1 MREKMPNS
9 PKKLYSDLSWK
20 HLALLAIVIWGV
32 FMMALLFLIPRIEHG
47 SEFTGQLGDS
57 FGIINSLL
65 SALALAGI
73 YLTYQSQKEQL
84 AHAKNDSEQRT
95 TEDRFFRMLEAHQ
108 SLVNSLVHIQLG
120 VEHTGKIALLR
131 EYERLIAF
139 NFLEIQN
146 ELPFQ
151 KESSSVYSGIGVPES
166 LRIIQVK
173 QAYQK
178 HYGEIEWD
186 EQKTQFKKNV
196 IPFALRMMALEKLC
210 PEFADQQNA
219 FFRFFKEAKHRISH
233 YFSSL
238 LSLLEFIDS
247 QQTPSGSPK
256 NDEIEETK
264 RYYFSLIKA
273 QLSPQEQA
281 LLFYYNRFKATPD
294 EKTILEN
301 SDLFKD
307 ISSFDLIHPSHSI
320 KLLLV
325 DKFTPSPASGRG
337 NF

>member
-1 MREKMPNS
+1 MKGA
-9 PKKLYSDLSWK
+9 LVFFLS
-20 HLALLAIVIWGV
+20 
-32 FMMALLFLIPRIEHG
+32 FLIWLAASFCYIYLIGPSVVG
-47 SEFTGQLGDS
+47 TSSYSTLGQLGDS

-65 SALALAGI
+65 SALVVAGV
-73 YLTYQSQKEQL
+73 YLTYAQQRETIELERSQIKDERNASAQ
-84 AHAKNDSEQRT
+84 KT
-95 TEDRFFRMLEAHQ
+95 IEDRFFKMLEAHQ

-120 VEHTGKIALLR
+120 VEYTGKIALLR

-139 NFLEIQN
+139 NFLEIKEKEEN
-146 ELPFQ
+146 EGEP
-151 KESSSVYSGIGVPES
+151 SRVYSGTDILES
-166 LRIIQVK
+166 LEIIKVK
-173 QAYQK
+173 QAYQE

-210 PEFADQQNA
+210 PEFTEQQNA
-219 FFRFFKEAKHRISH
+219 FFRFFKETKHRISH

-247 QQTPSGSPK
+247 QQTPPESPK
-256 NDEIEETK
+256 NDEIEKTK
-264 RYYFSLIKA
+264 KYYFSLIKA

-294 EKTILEN
+294 EKAILEN
-301 SDLFKD
+301 SGLFKD
-307 ISSFDLIHPSHSI
+307 ISSFDLIHPDHSI

-337 NF
+337 NL

>member
-1 MREKMPNS
+1 MRRT
-9 PKKLYSDLSWK
+9 LVI
-20 HLALLAIVIWGV
+20 AAIVVLFIW
-32 FMMALLFLIPRIEHG
+32 LLGWGFVWYFSSTGIEH
-47 SEFTGQLGDS
+47 SGQIGDT
-57 FGIINSLL
+57 FGIVNSLFTAC
-65 SALALAGI
+65 ALVGVATTA
-73 YLTYQSQKEQL
+73 YLQHKEI
-84 AHAKNDSEQRT
+84 RT
-95 TEDRFFRMLEAHQ
+95 NEIESVRNRFEDRFFKMLEAHQ

-120 VEHTGKIALLR
+120 AEHTGKIALLR

-146 ELPFQ
+146 ELPLQ

-210 PEFADQQNA
+210 PEFTEQQNA
-219 FFRFFKEAKHRISH
+219 FFRFFKETKHRIAH

-247 QQTPSGSPK
+247 QQTPPESPK
-256 NDEIEETK
+256 NDEIEKTK
-264 RYYFSLIKA
+264 KYYFSLIKA

-294 EKTILEN
+294 EKAILEN
-301 SDLFKD
+301 SGLFKD
-307 ISSFDLIHPSHSI
+307 ISSFDLIHPDHSI

-337 NF
+337 NL